1 MDISKLILNP
11 ARLRILQ
18 YVSLHEKV
26 RTSDLMEV
34 LTDIPRATVYHHV
47 KILEDNK
54 LIVVVEENRV
64 RGTVEKVY
72 SMKSRQMLPEGENPA
87 TLSATFHM
95 GLMHELDRYF
105 NKRGNDYKKDRVF
118 FTTALFYVTDV
129 EYDSLMQQMTDLMK
143 PYIDRK
149 AEEGQRLRK
158 LSLISLPPEDYSY
171 EV

>member
-18 YVSLHEKV
+18 YISLHEKV
-26 RTSDLMEV
+26 RTSDLVEV
-34 LTDIPRATVYHHV
+34 LGDIPRATVYHHV

-54 LIVVVEENRV
+54 LIEVVEENRV

-72 SMKSRQMLPEGENPA
+72 SMKSRQVVPDGENPA
-87 TLSATFHM
+87 PLSAAFHM

-105 NKRGNDYKKDRVF
+105 HQPDNDYKRDRVF
-118 FTTALFYVTDV
+118 FTTALLRVTDA
-129 EYDSLMQQMTDLMK
+129 EYDTLMAQMAELMK

-149 AEEGQRLRK
+149 YEEGQRLRK
-158 LSLISLPPEDYSY
+158 LSMISAPPED
-171 EV
+171 EIHEI